1 MEFNNLIREDL
12 KHKHAGASNLKFNEK
27 IKQLQSEGRSIYHLG
42 FGQSPFPI
50 PQFAQDELKKY
61 AHVGEYLPVAGL
73 PELREAICKLH
84 KKHDCLENIS
94 CDDVVVSP
102 GSKELIYQMMNII
115 NGDVILL
122 APTWTTYKPQAGLA
136 QKKVLLVNTT
146 FESGWKLTPEVLD
159 EAIQSEGL
167 KEGSMIVLCNP
178 DNPTG
183 ATYTADDFVLLSKAF
198 RKHKLLVLSDEIYS
212 RLSYNND
219 HVSIAKFY
227 PEGTI
232 LSSGI
237 SKWASCGGWRLGYLV
252 FPPNMKQLRQVLI
265 GASSQ
270 TYTTASAPIQYASIQ
285 LLRFD
290 ERGQS
295 YARHCS
301 RILNAVCK
309 YSCNKLREVG
319 VKVHNAGSGYYIFPD
334 FEVIRPALNKLHINT
349 GEEMCEK
356 ILKETSVALMP
367 GGPHYLHSIEALTV
381 RLCYVNFNGIKA
393 IQESEAVGM
402 DGQLPD
408 DFINI
413 YCKPTIEAID
423 KICEWVKKLVNV

>member
-1 MEFNNLIREDL
+1 MDCYKLIREDL
-12 KHKHAGASNLKFNEK
+12 KHENAGASNLKFNEK
-27 IKQLQSEGRSIYHLG
+27 IKQLQSEGKDIYHLG

-50 PQFAQDELKKY
+50 PLFAQDELKKF

-73 PELREAICKLH
+73 PELREAICTTH
-84 KKHDCLENIS
+84 KKHDGLENITP
-94 CDDVVVSP
+94 DDVVVSP

-115 NGDVILL
+115 NGDVLLL

-136 QKKVLLVNTT
+136 KKKVHLVKTT
-146 FESGWKLTPEVLD
+146 FKNNWKLTPESL
-159 EAIQSEGL
+159 EKAIQSEEV

-183 ATYTADDFVLLSKAF
+183 AIYTENDFISLSKAF
-198 RKHKLLVLSDEIYS
+198 RKHKLLVLSDEIYA
-212 RLSYNND
+212 RLSYKNN

-252 FPPNMKQLRQVLI
+252 FPPELKQLRQVLV

-270 TYTTASAPIQYASIQ
+270 TYTTASAPVQYASIK
-285 LLRFD
+285 LLKF
-290 ERGQS
+290 EENGQS

-301 RILNAVCK
+301 RILEAVCN
-309 YSCNKLREVG
+309 YSCNKLKEVG
-319 VKVHNAGSGYYIFPD
+319 VNVHNAGSGYYIFPD
-334 FEVIRPALNKLHINT
+334 FEVIRPALNKLGLNT
-349 GEEMCEK
+349 GAEMCDK

-381 RLCYVNFNGIKA
+381 RLCYVNFNGSKA
-393 IQESEAVGM
+393 LQASEAIGLAEK
-402 DGQLPD
+402 LPD
-408 DFINI
+408 DFIDI

-423 KICEWVKKLVNV
+423 KLSEWVNKLNTS